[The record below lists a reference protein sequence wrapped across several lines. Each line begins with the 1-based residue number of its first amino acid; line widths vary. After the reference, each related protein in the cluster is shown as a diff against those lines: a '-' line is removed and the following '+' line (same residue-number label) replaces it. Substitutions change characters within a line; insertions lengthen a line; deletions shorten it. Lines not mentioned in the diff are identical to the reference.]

1 MIIFTEVYDDDFQ
14 LSLLPFYFFV
24 VVFYIFVCLLLYFGL
39 NLEVYCQ
46 ATFSL
51 ILFFNNTQRLSMHAK
66 VIL

>member
-39 NLEVYCQ
+39 NLEVYCH

-51 ILFFNNTQRLSMHAK
+51 IL
-66 VIL
+66 